1 MTSPAA
7 SEHLSNLLEVT
18 DSTLGRLDVED
29 LLEELL
35 DRIRSVLDADTA
47 AVLLREGDSDD
58 LVARVACGLEEEV
71 RQGVHV
77 PIGIGFA
84 GRIAK
89 EKSPVAL
96 DRVDSTTVSNPILW
110 EKGIRKM
117 LGVPLL
123 SGEDVIGVLHV
134 GRLDDRPFTRSDTAL
149 LQVAAERVVA
159 AIQSRQLAVESAAA
173 RLLERGLQPGRL
185 PRVPGV
191 QLAARYVT
199 AEKRLIG
206 GDWYDAFTVPSGQL
220 WLIVGDVAGHGLP
233 AAVIMGRVKSALR
246 AYALRCETPQDAL
259 QQTDRKVQHFEV
271 GAMITII
278 CAVASPPYDHFE
290 ICSAGHPPPVIAV
303 PGRRA
308 EFVHLPSAPPI
319 GALPDVKRTARS
331 VDVPYGATL
340 VLYTDGLVED
350 RDRPIDEGLRKL
362 RAATNAD
369 DPAIVCRTV
378 MHDLI
383 GNRTA
388 IDDVAVLALRRATSA
403 TPPGYS

>member
-1 MTSPAA
+1 MTSPGA

-89 EKSPVAL
+89 EKSPVVL

-134 GRLDDRPFTRSDTAL
+134 GRLDDRPFTRSDTGL

-159 AIQSRQLAVESAAA
+159 GIQSRRLAVESAAA
-173 RLLERGLQPGRL
+173 KLLERGLQPGRL

-246 AYALRCETPQDAL
+246 AYALRCDTPQEAL

-278 CAVASPPYDHFE
+278 CAVSSPPYDHFE
-290 ICSAGHPPPVIAV
+290 ICSAGHPPPVIAA

-308 EFVHLPSAPPI
+308 EFVQLPSAPPI
-319 GALPDVKRTARS
+319 GALPDVKRSAAS
-331 VDVPYGATL
+331 VDVSDGATL

-350 RDRPIDEGLRKL
+350 RDRPIDEGFQKL
-362 RAATNAD
+362 RAAVRAD

-383 GNRTA
+383 GNRA
-388 IDDVAVLALRRATSA
+388 GIDDVAVLAVRRAPSA
-403 TPPGYS
+403 MPPSN